1 MDALTNFID
10 NSNEWDLYNG
20 FFLMNDVERLRKFLV
35 REHFFKMS
43 LNIPGDIV
51 EVGVFKGTG
60 IAQLLKLREIF
71 IPASNKKVVGFDLFS
86 KSSDFQDKLNDND
99 KALEHYY
106 SNSNINMSNGIKK
119 EDIQGLFDK
128 MKLTNTRQGFNTD
141 IYQLVEGDVKESIPK
156 YLLENPGFRISYLY
170 LDLDIDEPTYIALSL
185 MYERL
190 VRGGIIVFDEYAC
203 DKWTESNAVDRFLEA
218 HSELK
223 LETLSWGRT
232 PTAYIVKL

>member
-10 NSNEWDLYNG
+10 NNNEWDLYNG

-86 KSSDFQDKLNDND
+86 KS
-99 KALEHYY
+99 
-106 SNSNINMSNGIKK
+106 
-119 EDIQGLFDK
+119 LF
-128 MKLTNTRQGFNTD
+128 LFN
-141 IYQLVEGDVKESIPK
+141 
-156 YLLENPGFRISYLY
+156 ENQNLI
-170 LDLDIDEPTYIALSL
+170 
-185 MYERL
+185 
-190 VRGGIIVFDEYAC
+190 
-203 DKWTESNAVDRFLEA
+203 
-218 HSELK
+218 
-223 LETLSWGRT
+223 
-232 PTAYIVKL
+232 